1 MTRPAARALNK
12 PLLIVGIDRKLAG
25 LAFLLAV
32 IVGANGSKIVAG
44 ILFLALCAIGRRLSR
59 RDPNIFMVL
68 NLIRKQKPLYDP
80 IKRQWFWLSLDR
92 RLP

>member
-1 MTRPAARALNK
+1 VTRPAARALNK
-12 PLLIVGIDRKLAG
+12 PMLIVGIDRKLAG

-32 IVGANGSKIVAG
+32 IVGANGSKIMAG

-68 NLIRKQKPLYDP
+68 NRVRKQNSLYDP
-80 IKRQWFWLSLDR
+80 MKRDRFRLSVHR
-92 RLP
+92 RS